1 MSFQTLG
8 LESGILK
15 AISDAG
21 YTQATPIQMKAIPEV
36 MLGKHVLAS
45 AQTGTGKTAAFVLP
59 ILNALAKERNPG
71 RGPRVLIVSP
81 TRELANQI
89 TDSIKTYAR
98 YLKINSVTVTGGM
111 SYNVQNRLLSKPL
124 DILIATPGRL
134 LDLVQ
139 QGKIKLKDTQVMV
152 LDEADRMLDMGFIPD
167 IRKIYNATSKQQQM
181 LMFSATF
188 DASIAK
194 IAHEFL
200 KNPVTIAIKPDT
212 KGHINI
218 EQSLYFVDNQIHKQK
233 LLTHFIAD
241 SEMDQAI
248 IFTSTKRNADVLS
261 DHLYHSDFKTAAL
274 HGDMSQGARTKTI
287 NRFKR
292 NEIKVL
298 VATDLASRGIDVK
311 NITHVINYDLPRF
324 AEDYIHRI
332 GRTGRANK
340 KGLAFSLVSPTDR
353 EFLKK
358 IERFTDMKIDIKTV
372 PGLEP
377 TKLASQPPPKRK
389 GRGGNKPF
397 NKSGKPFKN
406 QTNAAGKPFKNQTN
420 AAGKPFK
427 NQTNA
432 KKRMGRKSNQ
442 PFAN

>member
-8 LESGILK
+8 LEPAIVK
-15 AISDAG
+15 AITEAG
-21 YTQATPIQMKAIPEV
+21 YTEATPIQLKAIPEV

-59 ILNALAKERNPG
+59 ILNQLAKEKNPG

-89 TDSIKTYAR
+89 TDSIKKYAR
-98 YLKINSVTVTGGM
+98 YLQINSVTVTGGM
-111 SYNVQNRLLSKPL
+111 SYNLQNKLLSKPL

-134 LDLVQ
+134 LDLFQ

-188 DASIAK
+188 DDSIAK

-200 KNPVTIAIKPDT
+200 KEPITIAIKPET

-218 EQSLYFVDNQIHKQK
+218 QQSLYFVDNQIHKQK
-233 LLTHFIAD
+233 LLNHFIAD
-241 SEMDQAI
+241 AEMDQAI
-248 IFTSTKRNADVLS
+248 IFTSTKRNADVLA
-261 DHLYHSDFKTAAL
+261 DQLYHSDIKTAAL

-340 KGLAFSLVSPTDR
+340 KGLAVSLVSPTDR
-353 EFLKK
+353 EFLRK
-358 IERFTDMKIDIKTV
+358 IERFTDLRIEIKTV

-377 TKLASQPPPKRK
+377 TKMASEPAAKRK
-389 GRGGNKPF
+389 GRGENRSSKPF
-397 NKSGKPFKN
+397 NKSGK
-406 QTNAAGKPFKNQTN
+406 T
-420 AAGKPFK
+420 FK

-432 KKRMGRKSNQ
+432 KKRMGRKAGQ
-442 PFAN
+442 PFAA